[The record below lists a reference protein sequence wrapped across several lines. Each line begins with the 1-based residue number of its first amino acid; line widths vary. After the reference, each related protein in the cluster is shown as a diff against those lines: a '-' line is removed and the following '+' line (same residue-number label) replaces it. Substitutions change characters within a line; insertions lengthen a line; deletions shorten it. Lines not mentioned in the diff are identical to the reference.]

1 MTAVGFALLVVIFY
15 VVVAVMVAVEV
26 GRFCVTN
33 SRVEAAQDAAREAA
47 LQQIVEA
54 GR

>member
-1 MTAVGFALLVVIFY
+1 MTAAGFALLVGIFY

-26 GRFCVTN
+26 GRFCATN
-33 SRVEAAQDAAREAA
+33 TRVDAAEDAAREAE
-47 LQQIVEA
+47 LQQMIEA